1 MLKKMTMKQLILFL
15 LVTTIGYSQTI
26 SKQVIGTAGK
36 TQSNSNLKVSW
47 TAGEPVVGLMTAGG
61 NQLGNGYYPALNLQ
75 ALSVED
81 NVLDVQI
88 KVYPNPTSQSLYVSH
103 PELSSFGITIFDL
116 NGKQLYSGTINKEEP
131 LDVSNYTQGMYLV
144 TVENKETQKK
154 NTYKIIKK

>member
-1 MLKKMTMKQLILFL
+1 MKYLVIVL

-47 TAGEPVVGLMTAGG
+47 TAGEPVVGLMTAGN

-81 NVLDVQI
+81 NTMDVQL

-103 PELSSFGITIFDL
+103 PEMNSFRITIVDL
-116 NGKQLYSGTINKEEP
+116 NGKQLYSGTINKDEP
-131 LDVSNYTQGMYLV
+131 LDVSNYTQGMYMV
-144 TVENKETQKK
+144 TIENATTNKK

>member
-1 MLKKMTMKQLILFL
+1 MKYVVIVL
-15 LVTTIGYSQTI
+15 LVATMGYSQTI
-26 SKQVIGTAGK
+26 SKQVVGNSGK
-36 TQSNSNLKVSW
+36 TLTNSNLKLLYTV
-47 TAGEPVVGLMTAGG
+47 GEPVVGLMTAGG

-88 KVYPNPTSQSLYVSH
+88 KLYPNPTLQSLYVSH
-103 PELSSFGITIFDL
+103 SEMNSFGITIVDL
-116 NGKQLYSGTINKEEP
+116 NGKQLYQGTINKEEP

-144 TVENKETQKK
+144 TIENTTTNKK

>member
-1 MLKKMTMKQLILFL
+1 MKNLVIIL
-15 LVTTIGYSQTI
+15 LVTTTCFSQTV

-47 TAGEPVVGLMTAGG
+47 TTGEPVVGLMTAGG

-81 NVLDVQI
+81 NTMDVQLR
-88 KVYPNPTSQSLYVSH
+88 VYPNPTSKSLYVSH
-103 PELSSFGITIFDL
+103 PELNSFGITIVDL
-116 NGKQLYSGTINKEEP
+116 NGKQLYQGTINKEEP
-131 LDVSNYTQGMYLV
+131 LDVSNYTLGMYMV
-144 TVENKETQKK
+144 TVENSATNKK

>member
-1 MLKKMTMKQLILFL
+1 MKYFVIVL
-15 LVTTIGYSQTI
+15 LVATMGYSQSI

-47 TAGEPVVGLMTAGG
+47 TTGEPVVGLMTAGG
-61 NQLGNGYYPALNLQ
+61 NQLGNGYYPALDLQ

-81 NVLDVQI
+81 NVMDVQLRI
-88 KVYPNPTSQSLYVSH
+88 YPNPTSQSLYVSH
-103 PELSSFGITIFDL
+103 PDMSSFGITIVDL

-131 LDVSNYTQGMYLV
+131 LDVSNYTQGMYMV
-144 TVENKETQKK
+144 TIENTSTNKK